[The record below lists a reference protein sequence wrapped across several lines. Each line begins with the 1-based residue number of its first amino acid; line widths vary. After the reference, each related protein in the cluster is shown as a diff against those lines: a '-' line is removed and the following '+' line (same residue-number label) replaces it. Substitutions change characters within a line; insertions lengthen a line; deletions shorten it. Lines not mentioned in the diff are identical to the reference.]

1 MANLSGGEP
10 MSEWTN
16 PMPAGVSLT
25 IADGLVYACATCKTR
40 EVIGRAPYPSGK
52 DFLGEYDALQ
62 KRAWDHN
69 YEAHVAP
76 AAAKSRRKRAGAVNP
91 LFAAW
96 KPPIP
101 AGATQSSIFE
111 LLGV

>member
-1 MANLSGGEP
+1 
-10 MSEWTN
+10 MSEWVD

-25 IADGLVYACATCKTR
+25 IADGLVYACATCRTR

-52 DFLGEYDALQ
+52 EFLVEYDDLQ

-69 YEAHVAP
+69 YEVHIEP
-76 AAAKSRRKRAGAVNP
+76 GAAKSRRKRTTAMKP

-101 AGATQSSIFE
+101 AGATQPSILD